1 MRINL
6 RKIRPTHRY
15 SVASLAR
22 ALNLTKQ
29 AIYKKIHFKDLPVC
43 IIDNMCYILGE
54 EFIAFEKE
62 ERLKRKP
69 KKQKNKFWCMTC
81 RKYQMP
87 IDKKVS
93 INDFSNSEKKVNK
106 GTLLLKGIC
115 PCCEKEIF
123 QFNNITNLEKL
134 NETYK
139 IG

>member
-15 SVASLAR
+15 SVASLAK
-22 ALNLTKQ
+22 AINITKRS
-29 AIYKKIHFKDLPVC
+29 IYKKIHLKGLPVC
-43 IIDNMCYILGE
+43 KIDKAFYILGE
-54 EFIAFEKE
+54 EYIAFEKE
-62 ERLKRKP
+62 QRLKRKP

-87 IDKKVS
+87 INKKVS
-93 INDFSNSEKKVNK
+93 IYDFFDSEKKVNK
-106 GTLLLKGIC
+106 GTLLLKGVC
-115 PCCEKEIF
+115 PCCGKEIF

-139 IG
+139 IA